1 MIVKSCKN
9 GRCSAAVWHYFR
21 RGNVRRRLSGGV
33 TNTKCTPA
41 QRRFLLLRE
50 CWLSFADCTSMS
62 QSFRFAPG
70 VDSIPP
76 ELTGKPEVTLKS
88 FHEKAGMSQVCF
100 SVFSLFLP
108 VL

>member
-76 ELTGKPEVTLKS
+76 ELTGQPEVTLKS
-88 FHEKAGMSQVCF
+88 W
-100 SVFSLFLP
+100 
-108 VL
+108 